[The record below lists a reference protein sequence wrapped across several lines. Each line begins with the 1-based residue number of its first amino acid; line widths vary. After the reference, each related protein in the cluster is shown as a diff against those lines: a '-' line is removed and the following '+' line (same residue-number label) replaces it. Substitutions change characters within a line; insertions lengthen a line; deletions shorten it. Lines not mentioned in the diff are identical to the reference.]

1 MTLAYNLR
9 CAVCVLTYIQIEHIK
24 MKRLG
29 LYLASVI
36 LFLGCA
42 NGQSS
47 GGKSGFAV
55 VPKPGAGEQV
65 ATFGGGCFWS
75 MSEAMSELKGVN
87 KVVSGYAGGKTKNP
101 SYEDVS
107 TRTTGHAEVTQIY
120 YNPKVISFATLAEA
134 FFFAHDPT
142 TLNRQ
147 GPDEGTDYRSI
158 AFYRNEAEKNTLTG
172 IIKKVNATKHYSNP
186 IVTQVVPFT
195 AFYPAE
201 QYHQGYYRANGDNP
215 YISNVS
221 EPKVMKFRKAM
232 KAELKT
238 EFQK

>member
-1 MTLAYNLR
+1 M
-9 CAVCVLTYIQIEHIK
+9 LT
-24 MKRLG
+24 
-29 LYLASVI
+29 
-36 LFLGCA
+36 GCA
-42 NGQSS
+42 DGQS
-47 GGKSGFAV
+47 KNNRNAIAPA
-55 VPKPGAGEQV
+55 PKPAAGEAV

-75 MSEAMSELKGVN
+75 MSEALSELQGVN

-107 TRTTGHAEVTQIY
+107 SQNTNHAEVTQVY

-147 GPDEGTDYRSI
+147 GPDVGTDYRSI
-158 AFYRNEAEKNTLTG
+158 AFYRNDAEKNILIST
-172 IIKKVNATKHYSNP
+172 IKKVNDTRHYSNP

-195 AFYPAE
+195 AFYAAE
-201 QYHQGYYRANGDNP
+201 NYHQGYYRTHGDNP
-215 YISNVS
+215 YISSVS
-221 EPKVMKFRKAM
+221 QPKVMKFRKAM
-232 KAELKT
+232 KAELKP

>member
-1 MTLAYNLR
+1 MKTL
-9 CAVCVLTYIQIEHIK
+9 
-24 MKRLG
+24 
-29 LYLASVI
+29 VI
-36 LFLGCA
+36 YFAALLMFTGCA
-42 NGQSS
+42 NGQA
-47 GGKSGFAV
+47 GKNSNAMAP
-55 VPKPGAGEQV
+55 VPKPAAGEAV

-87 KVVSGYAGGKTKNP
+87 KVISGYAGGKTKNP
-101 SYEDVS
+101 TYEDVS
-107 TRTTGHAEVTQIY
+107 SRTTGHAEVTQVY
-120 YNPKVISFATLAEA
+120 YNPKLISFATIAEA

-158 AFYRNEAEKNTLTG
+158 AFYRNDAEKNTLVST
-172 IIKKVNATKHYSNP
+172 IKKVNESKHYNNP

-195 AFYPAE
+195 AFYGAE
-201 QYHQGYYRANGDNP
+201 NYHQGYYRAHTDNL
-215 YISNVS
+215 YISSVS

-232 KAELKT
+232 KAELKP